1 MVYTEHAPT
10 AAVLDGTSYATTKER
25 TTVPTSCCVTVKLPV
40 VIISV
45 AHDKH
50 SGSAQKQ
57 RTLYLPLAL
66 WLDAKRCLTSAHINK
81 NYIRWLG
88 GNSSTLGLGE
98 HRPPKYLVNCTQ
110 YYASTPLIEL
120 FQTVT
125 SASYWISPQR
135 KPQLRVTVT
144 SRVWENLAYS
154 GSLAIRLAT
163 KP

>member
-88 GNSSTLGLGE
+88 GNSSTRWVRG
-98 HRPPKYLVNCTQ
+98 
-110 YYASTPLIEL
+110 
-120 FQTVT
+120 T
-125 SASYWISPQR
+125 SATQIPCKLHSVLCINPFNWTFPNCNISFIMDQ
-135 KPQLRVTVT
+135 
-144 SRVWENLAYS
+144 S
-154 GSLAIRLAT
+154 T
-163 KP
+163 KKTTTESDCYK